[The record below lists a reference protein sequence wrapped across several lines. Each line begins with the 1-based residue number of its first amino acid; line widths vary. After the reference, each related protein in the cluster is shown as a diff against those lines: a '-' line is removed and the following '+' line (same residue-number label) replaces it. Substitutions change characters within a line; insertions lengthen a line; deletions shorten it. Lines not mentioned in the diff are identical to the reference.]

1 MAGSKTN
8 YVEQKILD
16 LMYGNQSW
24 TPGANSVIALYTV
37 APGEGGGGTEA
48 NYTSYQRVTVT
59 NDLTTWPSANPK
71 LNGIE
76 FAFPQASGDQVGN
89 IVGVG
94 CFESAG
100 ANMIGFATLAVAKP
114 VLSGDTPKFPAGSL
128 SFSED

>member
-37 APGEGGGGTEA
+37 APGEAGGGTEA
-48 NYTSYQRVTVT
+48 NYAGYVRVTVT

-76 FAFPQASGDQVGN
+76 FVFPTASGDQAGN

-94 CFESAG
+94 CFEAAG
-100 ANMIGFATLAVAKP
+100 VNLIGYATVAVAKP
-114 VLSGDTPKFPAGSL
+114 VLTNDTPKFPAGSL